1 MTSCAVLPIP
11 GSVLGIKVRRWVPLG
26 VIVVI
31 VLADLL
37 AASPSVR
44 CRVTLGTW
52 VPERPIERVFV
63 GVSDTY
69 WPVYYA
75 EPADCVY

>member
-1 MTSCAVLPIP
+1 M
-11 GSVLGIKVRRWVPLG
+11 
-26 VIVVI
+26 IVVI
-31 VLADLL
+31 VLAGLL